1 MRRKG
6 MRFPNGIPR
15 AATTCDLRAR
25 IVKVLGSQLSNER
38 FCLGDIADAL
48 IRELNLTEDAGVIV
62 GCCHD

>member
-1 MRRKG
+1 MS
-6 MRFPNGIPR
+6 
-15 AATTCDLRAR
+15 DLRAR
-25 IVKVLGSQLSNER
+25 IVKVLGGQLAKER